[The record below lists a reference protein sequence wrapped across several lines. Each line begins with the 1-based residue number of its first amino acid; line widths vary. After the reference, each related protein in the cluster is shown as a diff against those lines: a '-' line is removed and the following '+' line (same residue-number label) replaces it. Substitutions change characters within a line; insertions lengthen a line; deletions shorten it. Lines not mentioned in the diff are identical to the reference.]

1 MSEEERIELLIPAQE
16 GDGVRAAALR
26 FLQKEYSDF
35 KFVAK
40 ESLDYSTLVSLLKSG
55 NADLAAVSASW
66 WYQNRDNE
74 LVPALLLPR
83 KEPTQVLISE
93 DKPDY
98 LPRKAVVVTDSILLR
113 RQMLRTRPDLKIKT
127 TKELEVEGEDDIER
141 TCVLEDMRI
150 RGDINGYIIGRS
162 LHEVLP
168 FRSRR
173 HTLGIHRGKP
183 ERDHFIPPPLEGIT
197 IFLARKGFPEDT
209 FAELSDG
216 GTAVALRL
224 EMAALDAIE
233 ERFHP
238 MIGMV
243 VEQRKIST
251 FLKEAEKYG
260 DENVIESLKDAKG
273 RLKAGGNRIEMIL
286 ELLNPDGKITA
297 RVERLFDS
305 KKAFTSMARVVEEW
319 KTLLEI
325 MTMKHEADS
334 RHGLSASGSMM
345 EID

>member
-1 MSEEERIELLIPAQE
+1 VSEVERIELLIPAQE

-26 FLQKEYSDF
+26 FLQTDHHGFE
-35 KFVAK
+35 FVAK

-66 WYQNRDNE
+66 WYQNRDNG
-74 LVPALLLPR
+74 LFPALLLPR

-98 LPRKAVVVTDSILLR
+98 LPRKAIIVTDSELLR
-113 RQMLRTRPDLKIKT
+113 RQMLRTRPDLEIKT
-127 TKELEVEGEDDIER
+127 TEELEIDAEDDVEA
-141 TCVLEDMRI
+141 TCILEDMRI
-150 RGDINGYIIGRS
+150 KGAINGYIIGRS

-173 HTLGIHRGKP
+173 HTLGIQRGKP

-197 IFLARKGFPEDT
+197 IFLARKGFPETT
-209 FAELSDG
+209 FAEINDG

-233 ERFHP
+233 RSLHP
-238 MIGMV
+238 LVGMV
-243 VEQRKIST
+243 IEQRKIST
-251 FLKEAEKYG
+251 FLKEAEKHG
-260 DENVIESLKDAKG
+260 DNKMIESLINAEGKLIKSG
-273 RLKAGGNRIEMIL
+273 TRIEMII
-286 ELLNPDGKITA
+286 ELLNPEGKVTA

-305 KKAFTSMARVVEEW
+305 NKAFTSMARVIEEW

-325 MTMKHEADS
+325 MTMEHKEDT
-334 RHGLSASGSMM
+334 RLGLSASGAMM
-345 EID
+345 KLN

>member
-1 MSEEERIELLIPAQE
+1 MSEVERIELLIPAQE

-26 FLQKEYSDF
+26 FLQNDYSEF
-35 KFVAK
+35 EFVPK
-40 ESLDYSTLVSLLKSG
+40 ESLDYSTLATLLKSG

-74 LVPALLLPR
+74 LFPALLLPR

-98 LPRKAVVVTDSILLR
+98 LPRKAIIVTDSELLR

-127 TKELEVEGEDDIER
+127 TKELEIEGEDDVEK

-150 RGDINGYIIGRS
+150 KGEINGYIIGRS

-173 HTLGIHRGKP
+173 HTLGIQRGKP
-183 ERDHFIPPPLEGIT
+183 ERAHFIPPPLEGIT
-197 IFLARKGFPEDT
+197 VFLARKGYPENAFT
-209 FAELSDG
+209 EISDG
-216 GTAVALRL
+216 GTAIALRL
-224 EMAALDAIE
+224 EMAALDAIDNSL
-233 ERFHP
+233 HP
-238 MIGMV
+238 MVGMV
-243 VEQRKIST
+243 VEQRKVST
-251 FLKEAEKYG
+251 FLKEAEKHG
-260 DENVIESLKDAKG
+260 DSNVLESLKNAKG
-273 RLKAGGNRIEMIL
+273 KVKASGTRIEMII
-286 ELLNPDGKITA
+286 ELLNPDGKVTA

-305 KKAFTSMARVVEEW
+305 KKAYTSMARVIEEW

-325 MTMKHEADS
+325 MTMEHEADS
-334 RHGLSASGSMM
+334 RHGLAPSGAMM
-345 EID
+345 TID